1 MSSFPLLMWRL
12 TALSAELVLLATH
25 LKVLLCVG
33 KPFSSAELSSKR
45 WTYFL
50 FDAVS
55 PWNSLA
61 AILAG
66 SNGSYSAPNDAAA
79 LLPLLLVVALGH
91 GALHLYY
98 IATWNRKHAGNV
110 IQMSAVTDMR
120 SR

>member
-1 MSSFPLLMWRL
+1 
-12 TALSAELVLLATH
+12 
-25 LKVLLCVG
+25 
-33 KPFSSAELSSKR
+33 
-45 WTYFL
+45 
-50 FDAVS
+50 
-55 PWNSLA
+55 
-61 AILAG
+61 LAG
-66 SNGSYSAPNDAAA
+66 SDGSYSASNDAAV